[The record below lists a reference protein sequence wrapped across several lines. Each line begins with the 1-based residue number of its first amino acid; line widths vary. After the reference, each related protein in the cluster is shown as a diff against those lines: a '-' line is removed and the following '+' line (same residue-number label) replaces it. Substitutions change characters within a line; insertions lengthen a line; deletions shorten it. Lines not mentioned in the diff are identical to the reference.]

1 MKKSTFFL
9 MLTLMLGII
18 GYFGYEV
25 FHKEYVTVKCPDCDG
40 TGKASCGAPGCIHGT
55 IPCPNPDCLQ
65 LTRGE
70 WVHMYVKDHP
80 DTDLGTSLIIPMAD
94 GRPTTRAMWAT
105 SFNLSTAIGRTWVF
119 ALFAMERVKPYA
131 RSVMAKKFAQL
142 VMVRERLKRKCETE

>member
-1 MKKSTFFL
+1 

-80 DTDLGTSLIIPMAD
+80 DTDLWHKFDYSNGGWSAYNQGHVGHVIQLINGHWTDVGICPVCNGTGKAVCPVCN
-94 GRPTTRAMWAT
+94 GKKVCPTCHGKGT
-105 SFNLSTAIGRTWVF
+105 I
-119 ALFAMERVKPYA
+119 EKE
-131 RSVMAKKFAQL
+131 
-142 VMVRERLKRKCETE
+142 VRN